1 MSLNDIKAAREA
13 LVALVTSEAGKHI
26 RALQSLGCDVKVD
39 YAGMTIIDTFAQ
51 PDALLPGRRRRAP
64 SAGRRDIAGMTG
76 YLEKLDALLP
86 GQTAAIKVP
95 KELDVGDV
103 LGPVY
108 GGCNRRFGA
117 GNYEVAH
124 DETEVVVERLA

>member
-1 MSLNDIKAAREA
+1 MSLIDIKAAREA

-51 PDALLPGRRRRAP
+51 PDALLPGRRRAP
-64 SAGRRDIAGMTG
+64 SVGRRDIAGMTG

-86 GQTAAIKVP
+86 GQTATIKVP

-117 GNYEVAH
+117 GNYTVAH
-124 DETEVVVERLA
+124 DEREIIVERLG